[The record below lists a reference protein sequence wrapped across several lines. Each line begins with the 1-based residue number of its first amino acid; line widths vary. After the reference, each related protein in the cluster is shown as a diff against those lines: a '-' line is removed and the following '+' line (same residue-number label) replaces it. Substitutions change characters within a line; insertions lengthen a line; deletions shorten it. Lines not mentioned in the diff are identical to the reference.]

1 MNLLDRAFHLS
12 EQGTTVRRELL
23 GALTSFFSV
32 AYILFVTPSYLSQT
46 GMDYTGVLLATCLSS
61 ALACFLSAAF
71 NLPFMLA
78 PGVGLNAFFT
88 YTLCLTMGYTWA
100 QALAMVSL
108 SGLAF
113 LIISLTPL
121 RDQMISC
128 IPPSMK
134 NAISAGLG
142 LFIALIGLLNSGIVQ
157 AKDGALVLGEIGAPA
172 TFLAILGLLIT
183 GVLMAWKVKGAM
195 LIGIVATT
203 LLGFP
208 LGVTQAPES
217 MSLSLSLSSLGPLL
231 MSPDFGGV
239 LSLGVL
245 PLITAV
251 VTFTMCLCFDTLGAL
266 ICIAGAGNLLDEAGG
281 LGRYS
286 RGMTAVAL
294 STAAAPL
301 LGAPPIG
308 IPVEGSTG
316 VADGARTGLYTAA
329 TGVLFLAAILLA
341 PIAGVIPGAAT
352 SPALVLI
359 GMLMIHN
366 ATNIYWHQVEIA
378 LPCFLTMIMIP
389 FTYSV
394 ADGIGVGFISYTA
407 ISLVSGKG
415 KKIPPVTYILTILFV
430 AMYVLSAI

>member
-1 MNLLDRAFHLS
+1 MRTLDRLFHLT
-12 EQGTTVRRELL
+12 ERGTTVRRELL

-46 GMDYTGVLLATCLSS
+46 GMDYTGVLLATCITS
-61 ALACFLSAAF
+61 ALACFLSAAL
-71 NLPFMLA
+71 NLPFMLS

-100 QALAMVSL
+100 QTLAVVCL
-108 SGLAF
+108 SGIAF

-142 LFIALIGLLNSGIVQ
+142 LFIALIGLLNSGIVR
-157 AKDGALVLGEIGAPA
+157 AEGGALLLGDIGAPA

-195 LIGIVATT
+195 LIGIVVTT

-217 MSLSLSLSSLGPLL
+217 IQLSLSSLKPLL
-231 MSPDFGGV
+231 LSPDFGGI
-239 LSLGVL
+239 LSLGVM
-245 PLITAV
+245 PLVTAV

-266 ICIAGAGNLLDEAGG
+266 ICIAGAGNLLDKNGG

-294 STAAAPL
+294 STAVAPL
-301 LGAPPIG
+301 LGGPPIG

-316 VADGARTGLYTAA
+316 VADGARTGLYTAG
-329 TGVLFLAAILLA
+329 TGLLFLAAILLA

-407 ISLVSGKG
+407 ISLVSGKAR
-415 KKIPPVTYILTILFV
+415 KIPPVTYILTILFI

>member
-1 MNLLDRAFHLS
+1 MRTLERFFHLT

-32 AYILFVTPSYLSQT
+32 AYILFVTPSNLSLT

-71 NLPFMLA
+71 DLPFMLT

-88 YTLCLTMGYTWA
+88 YTLCLTMGYTWE
-100 QALAMVSL
+100 QALAVVSL
-108 SGLAF
+108 SGVAY

-142 LFIALIGLLNSGIVQ
+142 LFIALIGLLNSGIVR
-157 AKDGALVLGEIGAPA
+157 AEDGALLLGEIGAPA

-195 LIGIVATT
+195 LIGIVVTT

-217 MSLSLSLSSLGPLL
+217 MRLSLSSLRPLL
-231 MSPDFGGV
+231 LSPDFGGV

-245 PLITAV
+245 PLVTAV

-266 ICIAGAGNLLDEAGG
+266 ICIAGAGDLLDEKGG

-316 VADGARTGLYTAA
+316 VADGARTGLYAAA

-341 PIAGVIPGAAT
+341 PIAGIIPGAAT

-415 KKIPPVTYILTILFV
+415 KKIPAVTYLLTALFV

>member
-1 MNLLDRAFHLS
+1 MRTLERFFHLA

-32 AYILFVTPSYLSQT
+32 AYILFVTPSNLSLT

-71 NLPFMLA
+71 DLPFMLA

-88 YTLCLTMGYTWA
+88 YTLCMTMGYTWA
-100 QALAMVSL
+100 QALAVVSL
-108 SGLAF
+108 SGVAY

-142 LFIALIGLLNSGIVQ
+142 LFIALIGLLNSGIVR
-157 AKDGALVLGEIGAPA
+157 AEDGALLLGEIGAPA

-195 LIGIVATT
+195 LIGIVVTT
-203 LLGFP
+203 LPGFP

-217 MSLSLSLSSLGPLL
+217 MSLSLSALRPLL

-239 LSLGVL
+239 LSLGVM
-245 PLITAV
+245 PLVTAV

-266 ICIAGAGNLLDEAGG
+266 ICIAGAGNLLDEKGS

-407 ISLVSGKG
+407 ISLVSGRG
-415 KKIPPVTYILTILFV
+415 KKIPVVTYLLTVLFV

>member
-1 MNLLDRAFHLS
+1 MRRLDRIFHLT
-12 EQGTTVRRELL
+12 ERGTTVRRELL

-71 NLPFMLA
+71 GLPFMLA

-88 YTLCLTMGYTWA
+88 YTLCLTMGYTWS
-100 QALAMVSL
+100 QALAVVSL
-108 SGLAF
+108 SGVAY

-142 LFIALIGLLNSGIVQ
+142 LFIALIGLLNSGIVR
-157 AKDGALVLGEIGAPA
+157 AEDGALLLGDIGAPA

-217 MSLSLSLSSLGPLL
+217 MTLSLASLRPLL
-231 MSPDFGGV
+231 LSPDFGGV

-245 PLITAV
+245 PLVTAV

-266 ICIAGAGNLLDEAGG
+266 ICIAGAGDLLDETGG

-329 TGVLFLAAILLA
+329 TGALFLAAILLA

-352 SPALVLI
+352 SPALVVI

-378 LPCFLTMIMIP
+378 LPCFLTMVMIP

-415 KKIPPVTYILTILFV
+415 KKIPAVTYILSALFV
-430 AMYVLSAI
+430 LMYVLSAI

>member
-1 MNLLDRAFHLS
+1 MKTLERVFHLT
-12 EQGTTVRRELL
+12 ERGTTVRRELL

-46 GMDYTGVLLATCLSS
+46 GMDYTGVLLATCVSS

-71 NLPFMLA
+71 DLPFMLS

-100 QALAMVSL
+100 QALAVVSI
-108 SGLAF
+108 SGVAY

-142 LFIALIGLLNSGIVQ
+142 LFIALIGLLNSGIVR
-157 AKDGALVLGEIGAPA
+157 AEDGALLLGDIGAPA

-183 GVLMAWKVKGAM
+183 GVLMAWNVKGAM
-195 LIGIVATT
+195 LIGIVVTT

-217 MSLSLSLSSLGPLL
+217 MSLSLSALKPLL
-231 MSPDFGGV
+231 LSPDFGGI
-239 LSLGVL
+239 LSLGVM
-245 PLITAV
+245 PLVTAV

-266 ICIAGAGNLLDEAGG
+266 ICIAGAGDMLDKKGG

-294 STAAAPL
+294 STALAPL

-415 KKIPPVTYILTILFV
+415 KKIPPVTYILTILFI

>member
-1 MNLLDRAFHLS
+1 MSILERMFHLT
-12 EQGTTVRRELL
+12 ERGTTVRRELL

-61 ALACFLSAAF
+61 ALACFLSAAMD
-71 NLPFMLA
+71 LPFMLS

-100 QALAMVSL
+100 QALAVVSL
-108 SGLAF
+108 SGVAYLV
-113 LIISLTPL
+113 ISLTPL
-121 RDQMISC
+121 REQMISC
-128 IPPSMK
+128 IPPRMK

-142 LFIALIGLLNSGIVQ
+142 LFIALIGLLNSGIVR
-157 AKDGALVLGEIGAPA
+157 AEGGALLLGEIGAPA
-172 TFLAILGLLIT
+172 TFLAVLGLLIT

-195 LIGIVATT
+195 LIGIVVTT

-217 MSLSLSLSSLGPLL
+217 MSLSLSALSPMLL
-231 MSPDFGGV
+231 SPDFGGV

-245 PLITAV
+245 PLVTAV

-266 ICIAGAGNLLDEAGG
+266 ICIAGAGDLLDDKGG

-415 KKIPPVTYILTILFV
+415 RKIPPVTYILTLLFV

>member
-1 MNLLDRAFHLS
+1 MRTLDRFFHLT
-12 EQGTTVRRELL
+12 ERGTTVRRELL

-46 GMDYTGVLLATCLSS
+46 GMDYTGVLLATCVSS
-61 ALACFLSAAF
+61 ALACFLSAALD
-71 NLPFMLA
+71 LPFMLS

-100 QALAMVSL
+100 QALAVVSL
-108 SGLAF
+108 SGLAY

-157 AKDGALVLGEIGAPA
+157 AEDGALLLGDIGAPA
-172 TFLAILGLLIT
+172 TFLAVLGLLIT

-195 LIGIVATT
+195 LIGIVVTT

-217 MSLSLSLSSLGPLL
+217 MSLSLSALKPLL
-231 MSPDFGGV
+231 LSPDFGGI
-239 LSLGVL
+239 LSLGVM
-245 PLITAV
+245 PLVTAV

-266 ICIAGAGNLLDEAGG
+266 ICIAGAGNMLDEKGG

-294 STAAAPL
+294 STALAPL

-415 KKIPPVTYILTILFV
+415 KKIPPVTYILTILFI

>member
-1 MNLLDRAFHLS
+1 MKILERAFRLT
-12 EQGTTVRRELL
+12 ERGTTVRRELL

-32 AYILFVTPSYLSQT
+32 AYILFVTPSYLSLT

-61 ALACFLSAAF
+61 AMACFLAAAL

-88 YTLCLTMGYTWA
+88 YTLCLTMGYTWS
-100 QALAMVSL
+100 QALAVVSL
-108 SGLAF
+108 SGAAYLV
-113 LIISLTPL
+113 ISLTPL
-121 RDQMISC
+121 REQMVSC

-142 LFIALIGLLNSGIVQ
+142 LFIALIGLLNSGIVR
-157 AKDGALVLGEIGAPA
+157 AEDGALLLGEIGAPA

-183 GVLMAWKVKGAM
+183 GVLMAWKVKGAI
-195 LIGIVATT
+195 LIGIVVTT

-217 MSLSLSLSSLGPLL
+217 MTLSLSALRPLL
-231 MSPDFGGV
+231 LSPDFGGV

-266 ICIAGAGNLLDEAGG
+266 ICIAGAGDLLDETGG

-430 AMYVLSAI
+430 VMYALSAI

>member
-1 MNLLDRAFHLS
+1 MRTLERFFHLA

-32 AYILFVTPSYLSQT
+32 AYILFVTPSNLSLT

-71 NLPFMLA
+71 DLPFMLA

-88 YTLCLTMGYTWA
+88 YTLCMTMGYTWA
-100 QALAMVSL
+100 QALAVVSL
-108 SGLAF
+108 SGVAY

-142 LFIALIGLLNSGIVQ
+142 LFIALIGLLNSGIVR
-157 AKDGALVLGEIGAPA
+157 AEDGALLLGEIGAPA
-172 TFLAILGLLIT
+172 TFLVILGLLIT

-195 LIGIVATT
+195 LIGIVVTT

-217 MSLSLSLSSLGPLL
+217 MSLSLSALRPLL

-239 LSLGVL
+239 LSLGVM
-245 PLITAV
+245 PLVTAV

-266 ICIAGAGNLLDEAGG
+266 ICIAGAGNLLDEKGS

-407 ISLVSGKG
+407 ISLVIGKG
-415 KKIPPVTYILTILFV
+415 KKIPPVTYILTVLFV

>member
-1 MNLLDRAFHLS
+1 MKIFERFFGLTER
-12 EQGTTVRRELL
+12 GTTVRRELL

-46 GMDYTGVLLATCLSS
+46 GMDYTGVLLATCLAS

-88 YTLCLTMGYTWA
+88 YTLCFSMGYTWA
-100 QALAMVSL
+100 QALAVVSI
-108 SGLAF
+108 SGLAY
-113 LIISLTPL
+113 LLISLTPL
-121 RDQMISC
+121 RDKMIAC

-142 LFIALIGLLNSGIVQ
+142 LFIALIGLLNSGIVR
-157 AKDGALVLGEIGAPA
+157 AEDGALLLGEIGAPA

-183 GVLMAWKVKGAM
+183 GVLLAWKVKGAM
-195 LIGIVATT
+195 LIGIVITT

-208 LGVTQAPES
+208 LGVTQPPES
-217 MSLSLSLSSLGPLL
+217 IQLSLSSLSPLL
-231 MSPDFGGV
+231 LAPDFGGL

-266 ICIAGAGNLLDEAGG
+266 ICITGAGNLLAEKGG

-294 STAAAPL
+294 STAVAPL

-341 PIAGVIPGAAT
+341 PIAEIIPGAAT

-366 ATNIYWHQVEIA
+366 ATNIYWHRVEIA

-394 ADGIGVGFISYTA
+394 ADGIGIGFIAYTT
-407 ISLVSGKG
+407 INLVSGKG
-415 KKIPPVTYILTILFV
+415 KQLPAITYILTILFV
-430 AMYVLSAI
+430 AMYVLSAL

>member
-1 MNLLDRAFHLS
+1 MRILERMFHLT

-32 AYILFVTPSYLSQT
+32 AYILFVTPSYLSLT
-46 GMDYTGVLLATCLSS
+46 GMDYTGVLLVTCLAS

-71 NLPFMLA
+71 GLPFMLS

-88 YTLCLTMGYTWA
+88 YTLCLTMGYTWQ
-100 QALAMVSL
+100 QALAVVSL
-108 SGLAF
+108 SGVAY

-121 RDQMISC
+121 REQMISC

-142 LFIALIGLLNSGIVQ
+142 LFIALIGLLNSGIIR
-157 AKDGALVLGEIGAPA
+157 AEDGALLLGEIGAPA

-195 LIGIVATT
+195 LIGIVVTT

-217 MSLSLSLSSLGPLL
+217 VSLSLESLRPLL
-231 MSPDFGGV
+231 LSPDFGGV
-239 LSLGVL
+239 LSLGVM

-266 ICIAGAGNLLDEAGG
+266 ICIAGAGNLLDKTGG

-308 IPVEGSTG
+308 IPVEGATG

-341 PIAGVIPGAAT
+341 PIAGIIPGAAT

-366 ATNIYWHQVEIA
+366 ATNIYWHRVEIA

-415 KKIPPVTYILTILFV
+415 KKIPPVTYVLTILFV
-430 AMYVLSAI
+430 AMYILSAI

>member
-1 MNLLDRAFHLS
+1 MRRLDRIFHLT
-12 EQGTTVRRELL
+12 ERGTTVRRELL

-71 NLPFMLA
+71 GLPFMLA

-88 YTLCLTMGYTWA
+88 YTLCLTMGYTWS
-100 QALAMVSL
+100 QALAVVSL
-108 SGLAF
+108 SGVAY

-142 LFIALIGLLNSGIVQ
+142 LFIALIGLLNSGIVR
-157 AKDGALVLGEIGAPA
+157 AEDGALLLGDIGAPA

-217 MSLSLSLSSLGPLL
+217 MTLSLASLRPLL
-231 MSPDFGGV
+231 LSPDFGGV

-245 PLITAV
+245 PLVTAV

-266 ICIAGAGNLLDEAGG
+266 ICIAGAGDLLDETGG

-329 TGVLFLAAILLA
+329 TGALFLAAILLA

-415 KKIPPVTYILTILFV
+415 KKIPPVTYVLSALFV

>member
-1 MNLLDRAFHLS
+1 MKILEHVFHLT

-46 GMDYTGVLLATCLSS
+46 GMDYTSVLLATCLSS
-61 ALACFLSAAF
+61 ALACFLSAAL
-71 NLPFMLA
+71 NLPFIMA
-78 PGVGLNAFFT
+78 PRVGLNAFFT
-88 YTLCLTMGYTWA
+88 YTLCLTIGYTWA
-100 QALAMVSL
+100 QALAVVSL
-108 SGLAF
+108 SGLVY

-121 RDQMISC
+121 RDKMTSC
-128 IPPSMK
+128 IPQSMK

-142 LFIALIGLLNSGIVQ
+142 LLISFTGLLNSGIVR
-157 AKDGALVLGEIGAPA
+157 AKDGALLLGSIDTP
-172 TFLAILGLLIT
+172 TTLLAILGLLIT
-183 GVLMAWKVKGAM
+183 GVLMVWKVKGAM
-195 LIGIVATT
+195 LIGIAATT

-217 MSLSLSLSSLGPLL
+217 IRFSLLSLRPLL
-231 MSPDFGGV
+231 LSPDFGGV

-245 PLITAV
+245 PLVTAV
-251 VTFTMCLCFDTLGAL
+251 VTFTMCLCFDTLEGL
-266 ICIAGAGNLLDEAGG
+266 TCIAGVGKPLDEKGE

-286 RGMTAVAL
+286 RGIMAVAL

-316 VADGARTGLYTAA
+316 VADGAKTGLYTAA
-329 TGVLFLAAILLA
+329 TGVLFLAAALLA
-341 PIAGVIPGAAT
+341 PIAGLIPEAAL

-359 GMLMIHN
+359 GMLMIRN
-366 ATNIYWHQVEIA
+366 ATNINWREVEIA
-378 LPCFLTMIMIP
+378 LPGFLTMLIIP
-389 FTYSV
+389 FTHSV
-394 ADGIGVGFISYTA
+394 VDGIGIGFISYTA
-407 ISLVSGKG
+407 IGLISGKG
-415 KKIPPVTYILTILFV
+415 KKISIVTYILTILFV

>member
-1 MNLLDRAFHLS
+1 MRTLDRFFHLT
-12 EQGTTVRRELL
+12 ERGTTVRRELL

-46 GMDYTGVLLATCLSS
+46 GMDYTGVLLATCVSS
-61 ALACFLSAAF
+61 ALACFLSAALD
-71 NLPFMLA
+71 LPFMLS

-100 QALAMVSL
+100 QALAVVSL
-108 SGLAF
+108 SGLAY

-157 AKDGALVLGEIGAPA
+157 AEDGALLLGDIGAPA
-172 TFLAILGLLIT
+172 TFLAVLGLLIT

-195 LIGIVATT
+195 LIGIVVTT

-217 MSLSLSLSSLGPLL
+217 MSLSLSALKPLL
-231 MSPDFGGV
+231 LSPDFGGI
-239 LSLGVL
+239 LALGVM
-245 PLITAV
+245 PLVTAV

-266 ICIAGAGNLLDEAGG
+266 ICIAGAGDLLDEKGG

-294 STAAAPL
+294 STAVAPL

-316 VADGARTGLYTAA
+316 VADGARTGLYTAG

-415 KKIPPVTYILTILFV
+415 KKIPPVTYILTALFI

>member
-1 MNLLDRAFHLS
+1 
-12 EQGTTVRRELL
+12 
-23 GALTSFFSV
+23 
-32 AYILFVTPSYLSQT
+32 
-46 GMDYTGVLLATCLSS
+46 MDYTGVLLATCLSS

-71 NLPFMLA
+71 DLPFMLA

-88 YTLCLTMGYTWA
+88 YTLCMTMGYTWA
-100 QALAMVSL
+100 QALAVVSL
-108 SGLAF
+108 SGVAY

-142 LFIALIGLLNSGIVQ
+142 LFIALIGLLNSGIVR
-157 AKDGALVLGEIGAPA
+157 AEDGALLLGEIGAPA

-195 LIGIVATT
+195 LIGIVVTT
-203 LLGFP
+203 LPGFP

-217 MSLSLSLSSLGPLL
+217 MSLSLSALRPLL

-239 LSLGVL
+239 LSLGVM
-245 PLITAV
+245 PLVTAV

-266 ICIAGAGNLLDEAGG
+266 ICIAGAGNLLDEKGS

-407 ISLVSGKG
+407 ISLVIGKG
-415 KKIPPVTYILTILFV
+415 KKIPPVTYILTVLFV

>member
-1 MNLLDRAFHLS
+1 MKMMERIFHLA

-32 AYILFVTPSYLSQT
+32 AYILFVTPSYLAQT
-46 GMDYTGVLLATCLSS
+46 GMDYTGVLLATCLTS

-71 NLPFMLA
+71 KLPFMLS

-88 YTLCLTMGYTWA
+88 YTLCLAMGYTWA
-100 QALAMVSL
+100 QALAVVSL
-108 SGLAF
+108 SGLVY

-121 RDQMISC
+121 REQMISC

-142 LFIALIGLLNSGIVQ
+142 LFIALIGLLNSGIVR
-157 AKDGALVLGEIGAPA
+157 AEDGALLLGEIGAPA

-195 LIGIVATT
+195 LIGIVVTT

-208 LGVTQAPES
+208 LGVTQTPES
-217 MSLSLSLSSLGPLL
+217 ISLSLSSLRPLL
-231 MSPDFGGV
+231 FSPDFGGV
-239 LSLGVL
+239 LSFGIL

-266 ICIAGAGNLLDEAGG
+266 ICIAGAGNLLDERGG

-286 RGMTAVAL
+286 RGMTAVAI
-294 STAAAPL
+294 STAVAPL
-301 LGAPPIG
+301 LGAPAIG

-329 TGVLFLAAILLA
+329 SGVLFLASILLA

-366 ATNIYWHQVEIA
+366 ATNIYWHRVEIA

-415 KKIPPVTYILTILFV
+415 KKIPTVTYILTILFI
-430 AMYVLSAI
+430 AMYVLSAL

>member
-1 MNLLDRAFHLS
+1 MKTLDRLFHLS
-12 EQGTTVRRELL
+12 ERGTTVRRELL

-32 AYILFVTPSYLSQT
+32 AYILFVTPSYLSET
-46 GMDYTGVLLATCLSS
+46 GMDYTGVLLATCLAS
-61 ALACFLSAAF
+61 ALGCFLSAAF
-71 NLPFMLA
+71 GLPFMLS

-88 YTLCLTMGYTWA
+88 YTLCLTMGYTWQ
-100 QALAMVSL
+100 QALAVVCL
-108 SGLAF
+108 SGIAY

-121 RDQMISC
+121 RDKMISC

-142 LFIALIGLLNSGIVQ
+142 MFIALIGLLNSGIVQ
-157 AKDGALVLGEIGAPA
+157 AEGGALLLGEIGAPA
-172 TFLAILGLLIT
+172 TFLAVLGLLIT
-183 GVLMAWKVKGAM
+183 GVLMAWNVKGAM

-208 LGVTQAPES
+208 LGVTQMPES
-217 MSLSLSLSSLGPLL
+217 TSLSMASLQPLL
-231 MSPDFGGV
+231 LSPDFGGI

-266 ICIAGAGNLLDEAGG
+266 ICIAGAGNLLDEKGG

-286 RGMTAVAL
+286 RGMTVVAL
-294 STAAAPL
+294 TTTVAPL
-301 LGAPPIG
+301 IGAPAIG

-329 TGVLFLAAILLA
+329 IGVLFLASTLLA
-341 PIAGVIPGAAT
+341 PIAEIIPGAAT
-352 SPALVLI
+352 SPALILI

-366 ATNIYWHQVEIA
+366 AADIYWHNVEIA

-407 ISLVSGKG
+407 INLITGKG
-415 KKIPPVTYILTILFV
+415 KRIPPITYVLTALFV
-430 AMYVLSAI
+430 IMYVLSAI

>member
-1 MNLLDRAFHLS
+1 MRTLDRFFHLT
-12 EQGTTVRRELL
+12 ERGTTVRRELL

-32 AYILFVTPSYLSQT
+32 AFFLFVTPSYLSQT
-46 GMDYTGVLLATCLSS
+46 GLDYFCVLMSTCITSG
-61 ALACFLSAAF
+61 LACFLSAAL
-71 NLPFMLA
+71 NLPFMLS

-100 QALAMVSL
+100 QTLAVVCL
-108 SGLAF
+108 SGIAF

-142 LFIALIGLLNSGIVQ
+142 LFIALIGLLNSGIVR
-157 AKDGALVLGEIGAPA
+157 AEGGALLLGDIGAPA

-195 LIGIVATT
+195 LIGIVVTT

-217 MSLSLSLSSLGPLL
+217 IQLSLSSLKPLL
-231 MSPDFGGV
+231 LSPDFGGI
-239 LSLGVL
+239 LSLGVM
-245 PLITAV
+245 PLVTAV

-266 ICIAGAGNLLDEAGG
+266 ICIAGAGNLLDKNGG

-294 STAAAPL
+294 STAVAPL
-301 LGAPPIG
+301 LGGPPIG

-316 VADGARTGLYTAA
+316 VADGARTGLYTAS
-329 TGVLFLAAILLA
+329 TGLLFLAAILLA

-407 ISLVSGKG
+407 ISLVSGKAR
-415 KKIPPVTYILTILFV
+415 KIPPVTYVLTVLFV
-430 AMYVLSAI
+430 AMYVLSSI

>member
-1 MNLLDRAFHLS
+1 MRTLDRFFHLT
-12 EQGTTVRRELL
+12 ERGTTVRRELL

-46 GMDYTGVLLATCLSS
+46 GMDYTGVLLATCVSS
-61 ALACFLSAAF
+61 ALACFLSAALD
-71 NLPFMLA
+71 LPFMLS

-100 QALAMVSL
+100 QALAVVSL
-108 SGLAF
+108 SGLAY

-157 AKDGALVLGEIGAPA
+157 AEDGALLLGDIGAPA
-172 TFLAILGLLIT
+172 TFLAVLGLLIT

-195 LIGIVATT
+195 LIGIVVTT

-217 MSLSLSLSSLGPLL
+217 MSLSLSALKPLL
-231 MSPDFGGV
+231 LSPDFGGI
-239 LSLGVL
+239 LSLGVM
-245 PLITAV
+245 PLVTAV

-266 ICIAGAGNLLDEAGG
+266 ICIAGAGDMLDEKGG

-294 STAAAPL
+294 STAVAPL

-316 VADGARTGLYTAA
+316 VADGARTGLYTAG

-341 PIAGVIPGAAT
+341 PIAGIIPRAAT

-415 KKIPPVTYILTILFV
+415 KKIPPVTYILTALFI

>member
-1 MNLLDRAFHLS
+1 MKLLDRLFRLT
-12 EQGTTVRRELL
+12 EQKTAVRQELL

-32 AYILFVTPSYLSQT
+32 AYILFVTPSYLSMT

-61 ALACFLSAAF
+61 ALACFLSAAL

-100 QALAMVSL
+100 QALAVVSL
-108 SGLAF
+108 SGIAF
-113 LIISLTPL
+113 LVISLTPL

-157 AKDGALVLGEIGAPA
+157 AQDGALLLGDIGAPA

-195 LIGIVATT
+195 LIGIVVTT

-217 MSLSLSLSSLGPLL
+217 MTLSLSALRPLL
-231 MSPDFGGV
+231 LSPDFGGV
-239 LSLGVL
+239 LSLGIL

-266 ICIAGAGNLLDEAGG
+266 ICIAGAGDLLDENGG

-294 STAAAPL
+294 STAVAPL
-301 LGAPPIG
+301 LGAPAIG

-316 VADGARTGLYTAA
+316 VAEGARTGLYTAA
-329 TGVLFLAAILLA
+329 IGVLFLASILLA
-341 PIAGVIPGAAT
+341 PIAGMIPGAAT

-366 ATNIYWHQVEIA
+366 ATDIYWHQVEIA

-407 ISLVSGKG
+407 ISLVSGKR
-415 KKIPPVTYILTILFV
+415 KKIPPVTYILTAMFV

>member
-1 MNLLDRAFHLS
+1 MKMMERIFHLA

-32 AYILFVTPSYLSQT
+32 AYILFVTPSYLAQT
-46 GMDYTGVLLATCLSS
+46 GMDYTGVLLATCLTS

-71 NLPFMLA
+71 KLPFMLS

-88 YTLCLTMGYTWA
+88 YTLCLAMGYTWA
-100 QALAMVSL
+100 QALAVVSL
-108 SGLAF
+108 SGLVY

-121 RDQMISC
+121 REQMISC

-142 LFIALIGLLNSGIVQ
+142 LFIALIGLLNSGIVR
-157 AKDGALVLGEIGAPA
+157 AEDGALLLGEIGAPA

-195 LIGIVATT
+195 LIGIVVTT

-217 MSLSLSLSSLGPLL
+217 ISLSLSSLRPLL
-231 MSPDFGGV
+231 FSPDFGGV
-239 LSLGVL
+239 LSFGIL

-266 ICIAGAGNLLDEAGG
+266 ICIAGAGNLLDERGG

-286 RGMTAVAL
+286 RGMTAVAI
-294 STAAAPL
+294 STAVAPL
-301 LGAPPIG
+301 LGAPAIG

-329 TGVLFLAAILLA
+329 SGVLFLASILLA

-366 ATNIYWHQVEIA
+366 ATNIYWHRVEIA

-415 KKIPPVTYILTILFV
+415 KKIPTVTYILTILFI
-430 AMYVLSAI
+430 AMYVLSAL

>member
-1 MNLLDRAFHLS
+1 MRLLERMFHLT
-12 EQGTTVRRELL
+12 ERGTTVRRELL

-32 AYILFVTPSYLSQT
+32 AYILFVTPSYLSLT

-71 NLPFMLA
+71 GLPFMLA

-100 QALAMVSL
+100 QALAVVSL
-108 SGLAF
+108 SGVAYLV
-113 LIISLTPL
+113 ISLTPL
-121 RDQMISC
+121 REQMISC

-142 LFIALIGLLNSGIVQ
+142 LFIALIGLLNSGIVR
-157 AKDGALVLGEIGAPA
+157 AEDGALLLGEIGAPA

-217 MSLSLSLSSLGPLL
+217 MRLSLSSLSPLL
-231 MSPDFGGV
+231 LSPDFEGV

-245 PLITAV
+245 PLVTAV

-266 ICIAGAGNLLDEAGG
+266 ICIAGAGDLLDEKGG

-329 TGVLFLAAILLA
+329 TGVLFLAATLLA

-407 ISLVSGKG
+407 ISLVSGRG
-415 KKIPPVTYILTILFV
+415 KKIPAVTYLLTALFV

>member
-1 MNLLDRAFHLS
+1 MRTLERFFHLA

-32 AYILFVTPSYLSQT
+32 AYILFVTPSNLSLT

-71 NLPFMLA
+71 DLPFMLA

-88 YTLCLTMGYTWA
+88 YTLCMTMGYTWA
-100 QALAMVSL
+100 QALAVVSL
-108 SGLAF
+108 SGVAY

-142 LFIALIGLLNSGIVQ
+142 LFIALIGLLNSGIVR
-157 AKDGALVLGEIGAPA
+157 AEDGALLLGEIGAPA

-195 LIGIVATT
+195 LIGIVVTT

-217 MSLSLSLSSLGPLL
+217 MSLSLSALRPLL

-239 LSLGVL
+239 LSLGVM
-245 PLITAV
+245 PLVTAV

-266 ICIAGAGNLLDEAGG
+266 ICIAGAGNLLDEKGS

-341 PIAGVIPGAAT
+341 PIAEVIPGAAT

-366 ATNIYWHQVEIA
+366 AANIYWHQVEIA

-407 ISLVSGKG
+407 ISLISGKG

-430 AMYVLSAI
+430 VMYVLSAI

>member
-1 MNLLDRAFHLS
+1 MRILERTFHLA
-12 EQGTTVRRELL
+12 ERGTMVRQELL

-61 ALACFLSAAF
+61 ALACFLSAAL
-71 NLPFMLA
+71 NLPFMLS

-100 QALAMVSL
+100 QALAVVSL
-108 SGLAF
+108 SGIAF

-142 LFIALIGLLNSGIVQ
+142 LFIALIGLLNSGIVR
-157 AKDGALVLGEIGAPA
+157 AENGSLLLGEIGTPA

-195 LIGIVATT
+195 LIGIVVTT

-217 MSLSLSLSSLGPLL
+217 VSLSLSSLKPLL
-231 MSPDFGGV
+231 LSPDFGGV

-266 ICIAGAGNLLDEAGG
+266 ICIAGAGNLLDSKGG

-329 TGVLFLAAILLA
+329 TGVLFLASILLA
-341 PIAGVIPGAAT
+341 PIAGMIPGAAT

-407 ISLVSGKG
+407 ISLVRGKG
-415 KKIPPVTYILTILFV
+415 KKIPVVTYILAVLFL
-430 AMYVLSAI
+430 AMYILSAL

>member
-1 MNLLDRAFHLS
+1 MKILEHVFHLT

-46 GMDYTGVLLATCLSS
+46 GMDYTSVLLATCLSS
-61 ALACFLSAAF
+61 ALACFLSAAL
-71 NLPFMLA
+71 NLPFILT
-78 PGVGLNAFFT
+78 PRVGLNAFFT

-100 QALAMVSL
+100 QALAVVSL
-108 SGLAF
+108 SGLVY

-121 RDQMISC
+121 RDKMTSC
-128 IPPSMK
+128 IPQSMK

-142 LFIALIGLLNSGIVQ
+142 LLITFTGLLNSGIAR
-157 AKDGALVLGEIGAPA
+157 AKDGALLLGSIDTP
-172 TFLAILGLLIT
+172 TTLLAILGLLIT
-183 GVLMAWKVKGAM
+183 GVLMVWKVKGAM
-195 LIGIVATT
+195 LIGIAATT

-217 MSLSLSLSSLGPLL
+217 IRFSLLSLRPLL
-231 MSPDFGGV
+231 LSPDFGGV

-245 PLITAV
+245 PLVTAV
-251 VTFTMCLCFDTLGAL
+251 VTFTMCLCFDTLEGL
-266 ICIAGAGNLLDEAGG
+266 TCIAGVGKPLDEKGE

-286 RGMTAVAL
+286 RGIMAVAL

-316 VADGARTGLYTAA
+316 VADGAKTGLYTAA
-329 TGVLFLAAILLA
+329 TGVLFLAAALLA
-341 PIAGVIPGAAT
+341 PIAGLIPEAAL

-359 GMLMIHN
+359 GMLMIRN
-366 ATNIYWHQVEIA
+366 ATNINWREVEIA
-378 LPCFLTMIMIP
+378 LPGFLTMLIIP
-389 FTYSV
+389 FTHSV
-394 ADGIGVGFISYTA
+394 VDGIGIGFISYTA
-407 ISLVSGKG
+407 IGLISGKR
-415 KKIPPVTYILTILFV
+415 KKISIVTYILTILFV
-430 AMYVLSAI
+430 AIYVLSAI

>member
-1 MNLLDRAFHLS
+1 MRTLERFFHLA

-32 AYILFVTPSYLSQT
+32 AYILFVTPSNLSLT

-71 NLPFMLA
+71 DLPFMLA

-88 YTLCLTMGYTWA
+88 YTLCMTMGYTWA
-100 QALAMVSL
+100 QALAVVSI
-108 SGLAF
+108 SGIAY

-142 LFIALIGLLNSGIVQ
+142 LFIALIGLLNSGIVR
-157 AKDGALVLGEIGAPA
+157 AEDGALLLGEIGAPA

-195 LIGIVATT
+195 LIGIVVTT

-217 MSLSLSLSSLGPLL
+217 MSLSLSALRPLL

-239 LSLGVL
+239 LSLGVM
-245 PLITAV
+245 PLVTAV

-266 ICIAGAGNLLDEAGG
+266 ICIAGAGNLLDEKGS

-407 ISLVSGKG
+407 ISLVIGKG
-415 KKIPPVTYILTILFV
+415 KKIPPVTYILTVLFV

>member
-1 MNLLDRAFHLS
+1 MKILEHVFHLT

-46 GMDYTGVLLATCLSS
+46 GMDYTSVLLATCLSS
-61 ALACFLSAAF
+61 ALACFLSAAL
-71 NLPFMLA
+71 NLPFILA
-78 PGVGLNAFFT
+78 PRVGLNAFFT
-88 YTLCLTMGYTWA
+88 YTLCLTIGYTWA
-100 QALAMVSL
+100 QALAVVSL
-108 SGLAF
+108 SGLVY

-121 RDQMISC
+121 RDKMTSC
-128 IPPSMK
+128 IPQSMK

-142 LFIALIGLLNSGIVQ
+142 LLISFTGLLNSGIVR
-157 AKDGALVLGEIGAPA
+157 AKDGALLLGSIDTP
-172 TFLAILGLLIT
+172 TTLLAILGLLIT
-183 GVLMAWKVKGAM
+183 GVLMVWKVKGAM
-195 LIGIVATT
+195 LIGIAATT

-217 MSLSLSLSSLGPLL
+217 IRFSLLSLRPLL
-231 MSPDFGGV
+231 LSPDFGGV

-245 PLITAV
+245 PLVTAV
-251 VTFTMCLCFDTLGAL
+251 VTFTMCLCFDTLEGL
-266 ICIAGAGNLLDEAGG
+266 TCIAGVGKPLDEKGE

-286 RGMTAVAL
+286 RGIMAVAL

-316 VADGARTGLYTAA
+316 VADGAKTGLYTAA
-329 TGVLFLAAILLA
+329 TGVLFLAAALLA
-341 PIAGVIPGAAT
+341 PIAGLIPEAAL

-359 GMLMIHN
+359 GMLMIRN
-366 ATNIYWHQVEIA
+366 ATNINWREVEIA
-378 LPCFLTMIMIP
+378 LPGFLTMLIIP
-389 FTYSV
+389 FTHSV
-394 ADGIGVGFISYTA
+394 VDGIGIGFISYTA
-407 ISLVSGKG
+407 IGLISGKG
-415 KKIPPVTYILTILFV
+415 KKISIVTYILTILFV

>member
-1 MNLLDRAFHLS
+1 MRILEQMFHLT
-12 EQGTTVRRELL
+12 ERGTTVRRELL

-32 AYILFVTPSYLSQT
+32 AYILFVTPSYLSLT
-46 GMDYTGVLLATCLSS
+46 GMDYTGVLLVTCLAS

-71 NLPFMLA
+71 GLPFMLS

-88 YTLCLTMGYTWA
+88 YTLCLTMGYTWQ
-100 QALAMVSL
+100 QALAVVSL
-108 SGLAF
+108 SGVAY

-121 RDQMISC
+121 REQMISC

-142 LFIALIGLLNSGIVQ
+142 LFIALIGLLNSGIIR
-157 AKDGALVLGEIGAPA
+157 AEDGALLLGEIGAPA
-172 TFLAILGLLIT
+172 TFLAILGLLNT

-195 LIGIVATT
+195 LIGIVVTT

-217 MSLSLSLSSLGPLL
+217 MSLSLESLRPLL
-231 MSPDFGGV
+231 LSPDFGGV
-239 LSLGVL
+239 LSLGVM
-245 PLITAV
+245 PLIAAV

-266 ICIAGAGNLLDEAGG
+266 ICIAGAGNLLDKTGG

-308 IPVEGSTG
+308 IPVEGATG

-341 PIAGVIPGAAT
+341 PIAGIIPGAAT

-366 ATNIYWHQVEIA
+366 ATNIYWHRVEIA

-415 KKIPPVTYILTILFV
+415 KKIPPVTYVLTILFV
-430 AMYVLSAI
+430 AMYILSAI